1 MRTEVNVIHCGDSL
15 EVLKSLPDDFVN
27 CCITSPPY
35 YALRDYGEE
44 KQIGREATPEE
55 YIDRLVSVFHEVKR
69 ILTPDGTLWLNIDDT
84 YCGTGSKGESCDPKY
99 PNGRNGQSVSLN
111 KKAHR
116 CKPKDLIGIPWLAA
130 LALRSDGWYLR
141 SSIIW
146 QKGNTMPESCKD
158 RPSRCYEYVFLLTK
172 SKKYYYDWQAIAEPI
187 APTTAARMKG
197 SRGEHNKYAN
207 TVPGQNHAQRINAPR
222 RKGAYTDEMISPV
235 RNKRNVWQINTVP
248 YKGGHFAT
256 YPPKL
261 VETCLLAGCPE
272 NGIVLDPFFGSGT
285 TGMVAKAQ
293 SRRYIGIELNPEY
306 CKLAMQRIGGD
317 ENEQRS
323 GESPG

>member
-1 MRTEVNVIHCGDSL
+1 MRVETNTIHCGDSL
-15 EVLKSLPDDFVN
+15 EVLKTLPDNFAN

-35 YALRDYGEE
+35 YALRDYGEQG
-44 KQIGREATPEE
+44 QIGQEAAPEE
-55 YIDRLVSVFHEVKR
+55 YIARLVSVFHEVKR
-69 ILTPDGTLWLNIDDT
+69 VLTPDGTLWLNIADT
-84 YCGTGSKGESCDPKY
+84 YCGTGSKGS
-99 PNGRNGQSVSLN
+99 
-111 KKAHR
+111 

-130 LALRSDGWYLR
+130 LALRADGWYLR

-172 SKKYYYDWQAIAEPI
+172 SKHYYYDWAAIAEPI

-197 SRGEHNKYAN
+197 QRGEHHKYAAGI
-207 TVPGQNHAQRINAPR
+207 PGQGKVQKINAPR
-222 RKGAYTDEMISPV
+222 RKGTYTDEMISPV

-248 YKGGHFAT
+248 YKGGHFAA

-285 TGMVAKAQ
+285 TGKVAK
-293 SRRYIGIELNPEY
+293 SLNRRYIGIELNPAY

-317 ENEQRS
+317 EHSQ
-323 GESPG
+323 GTESPG